1 MGAVFI
7 DASWPL
13 SDFDLITIRR
23 WRSLMLPS
31 CDEVLANASG
41 TPHDPPYSHRPSYDR
56 RDLLRL
62 AQAKLVS
69 HPNRDL
75 ERERGAFSRAAQVAV
90 LDVRIMLPFEPRSSS
105 AQRLQMELVASHM
118 RTVFSIPQHRQCV
131 RSGYPSEPILAEA
144 AARQLD
150 LWRNARPR
158 DESGSCRREREREL
172 EPAAVIL
179 DESIDDGLLD
189 QERGEVGK
197 AVGRMLLIL
206 ARDRAA
212 LAAHGLEKEGEPP
225 LFSRAV
231 PVNAFIEALFS
242 PAVARVVL
250 NSKPDNLPS
259 ASPEVTT
266 FAEAFKDAVVNFTHF
281 ARWDADDDDG
291 SMPDVN
297 AAVGCFVR
305 SMALACRRNTL
316 KVGAFIPV
324 LLDQSAHLRPE
335 VMTAIL
341 VRFNRKQGKTH
352 TMGAGARAACPIDEE
367 DVGLFGSDA
376 DGQGAPPQR
385 PYITLV
391 MELGVSDLPSSSS
404 HTDTGSA
411 DVNSSEVRVPVD
423 VGKPPIWVSDEDGG
437 LVETVQHPRYSIT
450 AYGCSHSVYG
460 VIGEHDSGLY
470 EQMIRKGDP
479 LREHPQQDTGS
490 LDLVRMLKPAFST
503 EDASWDWMA
512 KDDRDL
518 GVQ

>member
-1 MGAVFI
+1 
-7 DASWPL
+7 
-13 SDFDLITIRR
+13 
-23 WRSLMLPS
+23 MLPF

-41 TPHDPPYSHRPSYDR
+41 TSRDPSYAHRPSYDR

-69 HPNRDL
+69 HPNPDL
-75 ERERGAFSRAAQVAV
+75 DRERGDFSRAAQVAV
-90 LDVRIMLPFEPRSSS
+90 LDVRIMLPFEPRSAS

-144 AARQLD
+144 AARQLHR
-150 LWRNARPR
+150 WRTSTTGG
-158 DESGSCRREREREL
+158 DEPLEYPGLNEPEPEPEP
-172 EPAAVIL
+172 EPAAAIL
-179 DESIDDGLLD
+179 NESIDDGLLD
-189 QERGEVGK
+189 REKGEVGE
-197 AVGRMLLIL
+197 AVGRLLLIL

-212 LAAHGLEKEGEPP
+212 LAANSASPKTELP

-231 PVNAFIEALFS
+231 PVNAFIEALFP

-250 NSKPDNLPS
+250 DSKPDNLPS